1 MDKSY
6 EMYKKFRGDA
16 QAAEVENRLKD
27 AARFN
32 LEAARYLLKA
42 AKASSGRIRETRKR
56 QAGVLVKFADRLEA
70 KAAKSKAAKNT
81 AAGRPDTPVGH
92 LEEPGK
98 SAGSTGSPE
107 AVAEVD
113 LSSATFFPEPKTGI
127 TFDDVAGLEEV
138 KREIDRRVVKVRE
151 HQKDAA
157 ELGLRIGG
165 GMLMYGPPGTGK
177 TMFAKAMAETL
188 DAAFFHVKA
197 SEIMSKWVGDAE
209 KNVSKLFED
218 ASKYRLSIIF
228 IDEIEAMLKK
238 RSKLRSTVAERV
250 VNEFLASL
258 DGFSTEEG
266 KRLIFVGATNRPWEI
281 DEAVLR
287 PGRFDNKFH
296 IGLPDL
302 EARRRILELN
312 LEGRAIED
320 DVDLDALA
328 VQLEG
333 YSGADIRN
341 ICDHAAGVTFD
352 IRMKEKSKKK
362 ISHKYLLDAIEHIK
376 PSVTGEIVKKFA
388 EWEEIH

>member
-16 QAAEVENRLKD
+16 QAAESEGRLKD

-32 LEAARYLLKA
+32 LEAACYLLKA
-42 AKASSGRIRETRKR
+42 AKASTGRIRETRKK
-56 QAGVLVKFADRLEA
+56 QAGVLVKLADRLAA
-70 KAAKSKAAKNT
+70 KAAKPMAAKNT
-81 AAGRPDTPVGH
+81 AGPAV
-92 LEEPGK
+92 
-98 SAGSTGSPE
+98 SAEADRSRELGDPE

-138 KREIDRRVVKVRE
+138 KREIDRRVVQVRE

-258 DGFSTEEG
+258 DGFGTEAG

-287 PGRFDNKFH
+287 PGRFDHKFH

-302 EARRRILELN
+302 KARRRILELN
-312 LEGRAIED
+312 LTGRAIEG

-341 ICDHAAGVTFD
+341 ICDYAAGVTFD

-362 ISHKYLLDAIEHIK
+362 IDHRSLLDAIEEIK
-376 PSVTGEIVKKFA
+376 PSVT
-388 EWEEIH
+388 EEIIKNFAKWEKNH